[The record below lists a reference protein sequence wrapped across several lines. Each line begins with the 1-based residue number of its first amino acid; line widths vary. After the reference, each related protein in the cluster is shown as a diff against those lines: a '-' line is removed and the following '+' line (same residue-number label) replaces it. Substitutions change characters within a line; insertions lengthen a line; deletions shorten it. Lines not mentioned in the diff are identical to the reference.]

1 MSVEVGLNV
10 TDYDN
15 ILCWYELAFAKKN
28 LKDIANKDHITF
40 RKITVMAQAVVEEN
54 KAFENDDKETT

>member
-10 TDYDN
+10 TDYHN

-40 RKITVMAQAVVEEN
+40 RKITVMAQAVVEE
-54 KAFENDDKETT
+54 